1 MKRRLFFSLL
11 GGFALFFISTL
22 LKAQQLPTIPV
33 GLDAYKQWDQWP
45 TQRLGVRAYMRST
58 YDRTGGNESAD
69 ASHFLFANGENENV
83 TLDVKGKGVLYFFR
97 ANHWHG
103 SPWHFMVDGVDHLVS
118 ETGTSEPTVAKRKF
132 KVSNFIPETTYPRP
146 LNWTWE
152 VTKGADLIWTPM
164 PFEQSMRIAYS
175 RTRYGTGYYI
185 YHLYANES
193 QLSRPIQS
201 FLLRHT
207 PEKEVLNLLERAGT
221 DIAPQ
226 DIVKKTGTLR
236 LDNEKVV
243 LADIQTSSPQQIR
256 ALKLTLPLESAF
268 DLERI
273 RLVATW
279 DGAKHPSIDAPLC
292 LFFGAGTLYNREQ
305 QEYLVKGL
313 PVNIRF
319 DYPNKKIELGCY
331 FPMPFFQSAHIEL
344 AGITPK
350 NASIDYELRY
360 EPLKTSPEHSS
371 YFHATYKDI
380 PSPKPG
386 KDLVYLDTKGIEGH
400 DEWSGSFVG
409 NSFVF
414 SHNGNLATLEGDPRF
429 YFDDSRSPQA
439 YGTGTEEWGGGG
451 DYWGGLN
458 MTLPLAGHPCG
469 AVSKETAKHEKDL
482 IESAYRFLLADL
494 MPFGKRAVIQFEHG
508 GENLYP
514 EHYEAVC
521 YWYGLPKPS
530 LVLTDELNV
539 GNLASEKTHGYVSPE
554 ASAVYP
560 LTSRFEA
567 GIDVFPDKPWRI
579 DAAAIEGYSA
589 LMGKEIYPEETLEGR
604 YTRGTSEFTIKVA
617 PTNQGI
623 LLRRTLDYSF
633 PNQTAEVFIAEEA
646 DAKKGKW
653 SRAGIWYL
661 AGANTCMYSDPGGEL
676 DPRFLKA
683 QTSNRQ
689 LREDEFL
696 VPAQLTKDKSKL
708 RVKVKFIPNHQE
720 LFPGTPFPT
729 QSAWSELDYKVYSY
743 VLPK

>member
-1 MKRRLFFSLL
+1 MKRRLFFPLL
-11 GGFALFFISTL
+11 GSFALFFTFSP

-132 KVSNFIPETTYPRP
+132 KASNFIPETTYPRP

-243 LADIQTSSPQQIR
+243 LTDIQTSSPQQIR

-331 FPMPFFQSAHIEL
+331 FPMPFFQSARIEL

-380 PSPKPG
+380 PSPEPG

-400 DEWSGSFVG
+400 DEWSAIRLCFRTMVTWPRSKATHGFILTIVEAPKRT
-409 NSFVF
+409 V
-414 SHNGNLATLEGDPRF
+414 LAPK
-429 YFDDSRSPQA
+429 
-439 YGTGTEEWGGGG
+439 
-451 DYWGGLN
+451 N
-458 MTLPLAGHPCG
+458 G
-469 AVSKETAKHEKDL
+469 AVAATT
-482 IESAYRFLLADL
+482 
-494 MPFGKRAVIQFEHG
+494 
-508 GENLYP
+508 GE
-514 EHYEAVC
+514 
-521 YWYGLPKPS
+521 GL
-530 LVLTDELNV
+530 T
-539 GNLASEKTHGYVSPE
+539 
-554 ASAVYP
+554 
-560 LTSRFEA
+560 
-567 GIDVFPDKPWRI
+567 
-579 DAAAIEGYSA
+579 
-589 LMGKEIYPEETLEGR
+589 
-604 YTRGTSEFTIKVA
+604 
-617 PTNQGI
+617 
-623 LLRRTLDYSF
+623 
-633 PNQTAEVFIAEEA
+633 
-646 DAKKGKW
+646 
-653 SRAGIWYL
+653 
-661 AGANTCMYSDPGGEL
+661 
-676 DPRFLKA
+676 
-683 QTSNRQ
+683 
-689 LREDEFL
+689 
-696 VPAQLTKDKSKL
+696 
-708 RVKVKFIPNHQE
+708 
-720 LFPGTPFPT
+720 
-729 QSAWSELDYKVYSY
+729 
-743 VLPK
+743 